1 MPSTHMIHFLHLL
14 IMSWWV
20 ALFLILYKYIVTY
33 IMEGDFL
40 CFFFSISFSF
50 FMELTF
56 FFLSLISITTG
67 SENFKLTRKFHC
79 RYTLL
84 VAKYSTYKLFIVCT
98 LFLNESLHTFKA
110 WIESPGIKCH
120 QYQRSSFWNTI
131 HSLCA
136 LYCSYLWYK
145 KKKKKITYW
154 SYPFMNYEFWYI
166 MGWEC
171 FEFVFCWYLLYWW
184 KITLFYLQ
192 NILKPPESVC
202 EGRDRVVPALQA
214 AFPTKRI
221 VKKTK
226 DKADLFSRYEY
237 R

>member
-67 SENFKLTRKFHC
+67 SENFKFTRKFHC

-84 VAKYSTYKLFIVCT
+84 VAKYSIYKLFIVCT

-145 KKKKKITYW
+145 KKKKKSHTEVTLLWI
-154 SYPFMNYEFWYI
+154 MNF
-166 MGWEC
+166 G
-171 FEFVFCWYLLYWW
+171 
-184 KITLFYLQ
+184 TLWV
-192 NILKPPESVC
+192 ESVLSSYFVDIYYIG
-202 EGRDRVVPALQA
+202 EKL
-214 AFPTKRI
+214 
-221 VKKTK
+221 
-226 DKADLFSRYEY
+226 LFSICRTSWNLLRVCVKVGIE
-237 R
+237 